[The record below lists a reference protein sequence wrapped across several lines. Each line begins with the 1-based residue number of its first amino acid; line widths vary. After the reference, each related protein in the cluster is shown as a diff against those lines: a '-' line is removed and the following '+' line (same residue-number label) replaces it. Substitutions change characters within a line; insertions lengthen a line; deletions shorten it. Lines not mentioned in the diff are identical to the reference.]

1 MLRGEDHWY
10 SIKWVTVANDEDQN
24 WGLILSIRDITAS
37 KTTAMAL
44 AQANAE
50 LSKRNKSLEQFT
62 YIVSH
67 NLLAPVANILG
78 ITELLKD
85 PDETQHA
92 ELVNGLSTSIK
103 TMDTILKDL
112 SQTLQVKDQVNKKKE
127 EVFFRQ
133 LVEEITFSIN
143 NLMIAE
149 EVTIHCDFEAL
160 QSLFTVR
167 GYLYSIFYNI
177 TLNSIKYRRAE
188 VAPVIVIKSA
198 VVKDQLLLTF
208 EDNGKGI
215 DMQKNGAHLFSLYKR
230 FDTTTDG
237 KGMGMFMVKTQIEEL
252 GGNIYVESQI
262 GVGTKIMISLP
273 LVAS

>member
-1 MLRGEDHWY
+1 
-10 SIKWVTVANDEDQN
+10 
-24 WGLILSIRDITAS
+24 
-37 KTTAMAL
+37 
-44 AQANAE
+44 
-50 LSKRNKSLEQFT
+50 
-62 YIVSH
+62 
-67 NLLAPVANILG
+67 
-78 ITELLKD
+78 
-85 PDETQHA
+85 
-92 ELVNGLSTSIK
+92 
-103 TMDTILKDL
+103 
-112 SQTLQVKDQVNKKKE
+112 
-127 EVFFRQ
+127 
-133 LVEEITFSIN
+133 
-143 NLMIAE
+143 MIAE